1 MIEQL
6 LNALGQLRQE
16 QQGVAKRTKEITARA
31 WEITRELLIAQKLVE
46 GPVGIVVQ
54 GEKFLVVDGKLFE
67 DEASFLSEVQEHLC
81 DGEGANFVVLA
92 QTGFIAMGGD
102 PQPIVSV
109 IIKTPTETFAQFAP
123 VDTTADGW
131 VMVGEIETPPLEA
144 FMPYAEIGRI
154 HWSLQ

>member
-16 QQGVAKRTKEITARA
+16 QQGAAKRTKKITARA
-31 WEITRELLIAQKLVE
+31 WEITRELLIAQKLVK

-54 GEKFLVVDGKLFE
+54 GEKFLVVDGSPFE
-67 DEASFLSEVQEHLC
+67 DEASFLNEVQEHLT

-92 QTGFIAMGGD
+92 QTGFIAMGSE

-123 VDTTADGW
+123 VDTTSDGY
-131 VMVGEIETPPLEA
+131 VMMGEIQTPPLEVL
-144 FMPYAEIGRI
+144 MPYSEIDRI

>member
-6 LNALGQLRQE
+6 LNALGQLCQE
-16 QQGVAKRTKEITARA
+16 QLGATKRTKKITTRA

-109 IIKTPTETFAQFAP
+109 IIKTPAETFAQFAT
-123 VDTTADGW
+123 VDMTSDGY
-131 VMVGEIETPPLEA
+131 VMIGEIESPPLEA
-144 FMPYAEIGRI
+144 LMPYSEIDRI
-154 HWSLQ
+154 RWSLQ